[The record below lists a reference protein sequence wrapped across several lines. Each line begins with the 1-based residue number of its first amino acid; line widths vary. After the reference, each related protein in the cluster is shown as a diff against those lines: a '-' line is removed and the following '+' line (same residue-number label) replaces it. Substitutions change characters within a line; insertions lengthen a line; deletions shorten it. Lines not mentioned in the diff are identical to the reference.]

1 MMATC
6 AVRSVIFWRS
16 RSIIISLMRRRASG
30 DVLLDL
36 GFDNLPDPLQGRLGG
51 GFKTQDQ
58 RRLGVRGADQPPA
71 VGEEDSHPID
81 VNDFVRAG
89 QLLLGLLHHLELTSS
104 GHSTR
109 ISGVDT
115 VWGRSVSSV

>member
-16 RSIIISLMRRRASG
+16 RSIIISLVRCRASG

-36 GFDNLPDPLQGRLGG
+36 GLDNLPDPLQGRLGG

-58 RRLGVRGADQPPA
+58 RRLGVRGANQPPA
-71 VGEEDSHPID
+71 VGEEYPDPVDI
-81 VNDFVRAG
+81 NDLVLAG
-89 QLLLGLLHHLELTSS
+89 QLLLGLLHHLELDVI
-104 GHSTR
+104 G
-109 ISGVDT
+109 T
-115 VWGRSVSSV
+115 VHADLW